1 MPNGDEQL
9 YYRIMLEHISEFL
22 FMQYKNLY
30 SSIG

>member
-9 YYRIMLEHISEFL
+9 NISRYIKFT

>member
-1 MPNGDEQL
+1 MANGDEQL
-9 YYRIMLEHISEFL
+9 YNISRYIKFT